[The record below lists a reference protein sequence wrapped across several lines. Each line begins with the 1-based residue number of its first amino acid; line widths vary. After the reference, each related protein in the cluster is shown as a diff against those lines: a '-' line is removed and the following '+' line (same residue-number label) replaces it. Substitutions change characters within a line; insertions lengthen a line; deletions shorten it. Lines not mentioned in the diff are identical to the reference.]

1 MKTRWLIKR
10 FMRLLPQKRSAVR
23 AIGSGDSIGY
33 IFSGTYGDF
42 VQILNTLWAL
52 YNLFPQTSIFLVA
65 PPHLTR
71 AFKDFLPPGVIVNS
85 PGSLVLRIL
94 KPYDILLTNTI
105 SVFRIR
111 FEVLAYFCGRRT
123 LGFCYGDET
132 GRRAFSFSLRLK
144 GTQKNFSDLNLK
156 LLDYINIDHHSNW
169 ADANECKVQTLP
181 ATDHDNTVLLN
192 NTSVHSVL
200 FHIGSVNLKNNLGQK
215 LYKQI
220 IFDIISMLKRRYSH
234 VHLVSGPGDE
244 YIAEQLKSDLHLT
257 VNVYTLGEL
266 RGYILNFKGHI
277 LCFDSFMAHFCF
289 FLNRHAIVIHREAVP
304 SGYHCSPTHSQIILK
319 SENDWSLEDLETL
332 LLPER

>member
-10 FMRLLPQKRSAVR
+10 FMRLLPQKRGAVK
-23 AIGSGDSIGY
+23 AIGAGTSIGY

-42 VQILNTLWAL
+42 VQILSTLWAL
-52 YNLFPQTSIFLVA
+52 CNLFPKTAIFLIA
-65 PPHLTR
+65 PTHLTR
-71 AFKDFLPPGVIVNS
+71 AFNDFLPSGVSVKK
-85 PGSLVLRIL
+85 PGSLVFNLL

-111 FEVLAYFCGRRT
+111 FEALAYFCGRRT

-132 GRRAFSFSLRLK
+132 GRRAFSFCLRLK
-144 GTQKNFSDLNLK
+144 GIQHNFSELNLK
-156 LLDYINIDHHSNW
+156 LLDFINIDHHTTW
-169 ADANECKVQTLP
+169 ADARECMAQTLSAP
-181 ATDHDNTVLLN
+181 GYDNTDSLN
-192 NTSVHSVL
+192 ISSVL
-200 FHIGSVNLKNNLGQK
+200 FHIGSVNLKNNLGLK

-220 IFDIISMLKRRYSH
+220 IFDIISVLKRRYSH

-266 RGYILNFKGHI
+266 RGYILNFKGQI
-277 LCFDSFMAHFCF
+277 LCFDSFMAHFCY

-319 SENDWSLEDLETL
+319 SENNWSLEDLETL